1 MFGKKLTKRESF
13 LIILSIFVILSG
25 IYYIC
30 FLKPNIK
37 HIQVMSSEYQEK
49 KVELETTKK
58 LYEHIEQ
65 FNDKLQNKI
74 PETKKFPELLV
85 QLDQIIKKNNL
96 EQIGIIPQKIENRD
110 GYVVLP
116 INLVLEGNYTQI
128 KDFLKDIENFS
139 RLLSI
144 ESFSIVFN
152 NKTLTLKVE
161 IKAYSLTNNEDVIPS
176 FTTELGRPNP
186 FAPVQ

>member
-1 MFGKKLTKRESF
+1 
-13 LIILSIFVILSG
+13 
-25 IYYIC
+25 
-30 FLKPNIK
+30 
-37 HIQVMSSEYQEK
+37 
-49 KVELETTKK
+49 
-58 LYEHIEQ
+58 
-65 FNDKLQNKI
+65 
-74 PETKKFPELLV
+74 
-85 QLDQIIKKNNL
+85 
-96 EQIGIIPQKIENRD
+96 
-110 GYVVLP
+110 
-116 INLVLEGNYTQI
+116 LEGNYTQI